1 MTTLRD
7 CRMTYIENALQKK
20 EELKGQLEV
29 LLNETI
35 QRIKELKAGQELNEA
50 GLPTDDHANVLETE
64 IAAEITNFNNELA
77 DFVATEF
84 TAFFNDGPNAS
95 FMTCRDGATTAFS
108 EAYTKDDLVTNTQTG
123 VFPELT
129 TTYEECKT
137 ELEAFQDKV
146 EQVLQESIDEYVED
160 AQLQKNVVAT
170 DFFDVL
176 ETTLFKIHDG
186 LTDLT
191 DAETETL

>member
-95 FMTCRDGATTAFS
+95 FMTCRDGAT
-108 EAYTKDDLVTNTQTG
+108 
-123 VFPELT
+123 
-129 TTYEECKT
+129 
-137 ELEAFQDKV
+137 
-146 EQVLQESIDEYVED
+146 
-160 AQLQKNVVAT
+160 
-170 DFFDVL
+170 
-176 ETTLFKIHDG
+176 
-186 LTDLT
+186 
-191 DAETETL
+191 